1 MKKVNL
7 GGTYKYRLV
16 NEDGTVAREGEIENC
31 LSNANIG
38 LLMSTW
44 GDMSLGEMDSVL
56 FGKKQYT
63 GFNKQTNITGSDNHT
78 RDVTKKN
85 SNTLLLLNMPLEDS
99 AVVPSTPMLN
109 IYDHANGTFDDT
121 KVLGIGT
128 TNKAVDNSNTQ
139 IGILM
144 NDKTGTFE
152 NKPEEFISDMNSRC
166 ICTWFFDEDKAVG
179 NINKMALVNGTDIAN
194 AGGAWTCISRSN
206 IQTNYLPPNVPNVTG
221 ANEILVA
228 NEYTGVLYYK
238 INFVTKKITNITAV
252 PIGIDT
258 ILSNN
263 YRNIINYDNIVV
275 GIRDHRNADIWEIDN
290 ITGEA
295 ILIKTVSLAYN
306 SDYNAN
312 FIGMYQDDD
321 FIYVTVSTTR
331 GTNDSSYFSRLTKI
345 AKSNY
350 AVTNSN
356 TIDSVGNLPKAI
368 TDDAGYKCRLII
380 NQVSNGKYAVSNC
393 VTGLTYICTD
403 LLDVAGTTVGTM
415 YVGTDNDTGS
425 SERALNSYFF
435 VVDGVEYCLSRML
448 RNKYAR
454 NYQSRNSYKIYDD
467 NTNDSAFTK
476 LIISENVLWLSRVQD
491 HQHWLSFGDDGN
503 DPIQKGDNQKLY
515 VSYYIKADGSDI

>member
-1 MKKVNL
+1 MRDIKMKGV
-7 GGTYKYRLV
+7 YKYRLE
-16 NEDGTVAREGEIENC
+16 NADGSVASEGVIENC

-44 GDMSLGEMDSVL
+44 GDMSLGELDSVL

-63 GFNKQTNITGSDNHT
+63 GFDKQTNITGTGSHT
-78 RDVTKKN
+78 RDVKKTN
-85 SNTLLLLNMPLEDS
+85 CNTLLLLNMPLEDS
-99 AVVPSTPMLN
+99 DVVPSTPMLN
-109 IYDHANGTFDDT
+109 IYDHVNGKFDDT

-179 NINKMALVNGTDIAN
+179 NINKMALVNGIDIAN

-206 IQTNYLPPNVPNVTG
+206 TQTNHLPPNVPNVTG
-221 ANEILVA
+221 ENEILVA

-263 YRNIINYDNIVV
+263 YLNIINYDNIVV
-275 GIRDHRNADIWEIDN
+275 GIKDYRNADIWEIDN

-306 SDYNAN
+306 NNYNGSI
-312 FIGMYQDDD
+312 IGLYQDND
-321 FIYVTVSTTR
+321 FIYATVSTTNS
-331 GTNDSSYFSRLTKI
+331 TDHSSYYSRLTKI

-350 AVTNSN
+350 AVINSN
-356 TIDSVGNLPKAI
+356 TIDSVGNLPKVI

-380 NQVSNGKYAVSNC
+380 NQVSNGKYAVSNGM
-393 VTGLTYICTD
+393 TGLTYICTD
-403 LLDVAGTTVGTM
+403 LLDIAGTTVGTM
-415 YVGTDNDTGS
+415 YVGTNNDTGTS
-425 SERALNSYFF
+425 GMALNSYFF

-448 RNKYAR
+448 RNKYTR

-467 NTNDSAFTK
+467 NTNDSAFTN
-476 LIISENVLWLSRVQD
+476 LEVSRDVLWLSRVQD

-503 DPIQKGDNQKLY
+503 DPIPKADNQKLY